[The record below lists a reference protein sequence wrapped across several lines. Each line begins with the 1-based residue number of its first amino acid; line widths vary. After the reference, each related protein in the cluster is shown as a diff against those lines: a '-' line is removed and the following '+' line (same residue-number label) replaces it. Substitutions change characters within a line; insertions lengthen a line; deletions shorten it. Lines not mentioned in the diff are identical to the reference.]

1 MLQKQYKQFTQ
12 KDQKLNLFRKRF
24 GAKGLETS
32 SANSGFV
39 LGQSSRISPA
49 LPKTRLIYLRQVG
62 YLI

>member
-1 MLQKQYKQFTQ
+1 MLQKQYKQYTQ

-39 LGQSSRISPA
+39 LGPSSRISPA
-49 LPKTRLIYLRQVG
+49 LPKTRLIILDHIR

>member
-1 MLQKQYKQFTQ
+1 MLQKQYKQFIL

-39 LGQSSRISPA
+39 LGPSSRISPA
-49 LPKTRLIYLRQVG
+49 LPKTRLTFVSCIG

>member
-1 MLQKQYKQFTQ
+1 MLQKQYKQSIQ

-24 GAKGLETS
+24 GAKGLKTS

-39 LGQSSRISPA
+39 LGPSSRISPA
-49 LPKTRLIYLRQVG
+49 LPKTRLIYLRQIG

>member
-12 KDQKLNLFRKRF
+12 KDPKLNLYRKRF

-39 LGQSSRISPA
+39 LGPSSRISPA
-49 LPKTRLIYLRQVG
+49 LPKTRLIIIIHLD

>member
-12 KDQKLNLFRKRF
+12 KDPKLNLYRKRF

-39 LGQSSRISPA
+39 LGPSSRISPA
-49 LPKTRLIYLRQVG
+49 LPKTRLIFVCLIG

>member
-24 GAKGLETS
+24 GAKGLETN
-32 SANSGFV
+32 SANSWFV
-39 LGQSSRISPA
+39 LGPSSRISPA
-49 LPKTRLIYLRQVG
+49 LPKTRLIFCVMIG

>member
-1 MLQKQYKQFTQ
+1 MLQKQYKQFTR

-39 LGQSSRISPA
+39 LGPSSRISPA
-49 LPKTRLIYLRQVG
+49 VPKTRLIFVCLIG

>member
-39 LGQSSRISPA
+39 LGPSSRISPA
-49 LPKTRLIYLRQVG
+49 LPKTRLIFL
-62 YLI
+62 

>member
-1 MLQKQYKQFTQ
+1 MLQKQYKQFTR

-39 LGQSSRISPA
+39 LGPSSRISPA

>member
-39 LGQSSRISPA
+39 LGPSSRISPA
-49 LPKTRLIYLRQVG
+49 LPKTRLITLDHFD

>member
-1 MLQKQYKQFTQ
+1 MLQKQYKQFIQ
-12 KDQKLNLFRKRF
+12 KDQKLNLSRKRF

-39 LGQSSRISPA
+39 LGPSSRISPA

>member
-12 KDQKLNLFRKRF
+12 KDQKLNLYRKRF

-39 LGQSSRISPA
+39 LGPSSRISPA
-49 LPKTRLIYLRQVG
+49 LPKTRLIYCIVID

>member
-39 LGQSSRISPA
+39 LGPLVRRY
-49 LPKTRLIYLRQVG
+49 PKHA
-62 YLI
+62 

>member
-1 MLQKQYKQFTQ
+1 MLQKQYKQSIQ

-24 GAKGLETS
+24 GAKGLKTS

-39 LGQSSRISPA
+39 LGPSSRISPA
-49 LPKTRLIYLRQVG
+49 LPKTRLIILDQID

>member
-39 LGQSSRISPA
+39 LGPSSRISPA
-49 LPKTRLIYLRQVG
+49 LPKTRLIVVRWIG

>member
-1 MLQKQYKQFTQ
+1 MFQKQYKQFIL
-12 KDQKLNLFRKRF
+12 KDQKLNLYRKRL
-24 GAKGLETS
+24 GAKGLKTS

-39 LGQSSRISPA
+39 LGPSSRISPA